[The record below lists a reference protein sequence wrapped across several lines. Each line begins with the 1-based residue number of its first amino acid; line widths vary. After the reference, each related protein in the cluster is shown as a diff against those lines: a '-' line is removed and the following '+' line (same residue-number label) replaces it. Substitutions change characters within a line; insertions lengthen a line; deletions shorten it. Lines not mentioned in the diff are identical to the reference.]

1 MKEID
6 FIPEWYKADRV
17 RKRRYAHQYTTIAVI
32 FAIMMVWSFV
42 VGHHVK
48 YVSAEVEDIQASFA
62 KGKEQVQHTLNLQSE
77 IDLMEQ
83 KAVLLDKITSR
94 TKMTAILGELS
105 YLIQKNIILSK
116 LSLVNE
122 PIEKLKEESHVS
134 GAVVQI
140 GNSRQQQNSVIPSSP
155 SRLKVT
161 LTGIAAT
168 PNDVASLMS
177 RLEQAEYFQQVAPV
191 FSRPEKIKDR
201 DVTEFEIRCYVADY
215 QIQK

>member
-1 MKEID
+1 

-48 YVSAEVEDIQASFA
+48 RASAEVEDIQTAVV
-62 KGKEQVQHTLNLQSE
+62 KGKERVQQTLNLQSE
-77 IDLMEQ
+77 IAAMEQ
-83 KAVLLDKITSR
+83 KTMLLDKITPR

-105 YLIQKNIILSK
+105 YLAQENIILSK
-116 LSLVNE
+116 LLLTNE
-122 PIEKLKEESHVS
+122 PIEALKEKSSVP

-140 GNSRQQQNSVIPSSP
+140 GDLKQQQNPVIPSAP

-168 PNDVASLMS
+168 PADAAALIA
-177 RLEQAEYFQQVAPV
+177 RLEQAEYFQQVGLV
-191 FSRPEKIKDR
+191 FSRPKKITDM
-201 DVTEFEIRCYVADY
+201 DVTEFEIRVFVADY
-215 QIQK
+215 HIQK